1 MSRNRKL
8 IKSISTVALT
18 GVVATT
24 ALTGLTSCGKNK
36 VSKEETIVISL
47 SDEEAATGED
57 CLTSTWLPLSE
68 KSDNPTFR
76 EAFETLTHNRTTS
89 TNNQESNQKK
99 EGTIY
104 YTSNPT
110 LQTSLKNTAFTTLFD
125 SLDTTTL
132 LSLTQDLY
140 LDLDETTS
148 PNIIKAAVINTYFN
162 LFNTKQNASANE
174 FNSTQRISRVDFI
187 TALVKSTTSPQS
199 NESSLSEND
208 IMSKLVD
215 KSYLG
220 NNNTNNT
227 ETGII
232 TKAEAAYLVCNT
244 LFNSEISEQKA
255 SKPAEN
261 LQACLESSEL
271 SSDLKESL
279 EILESKGIISNEFV
293 ANWNKALTKSEAVD
307 LIYKS
312 LSAAGLSSEGVVN
325 EDVIADEI
333 AERLA
338 ALNEKKET
346 AHVLIGGYSRIDL
359 DSWNEKIDSAEN
371 EEELDEIVSLAGQE
385 ESNAIEA
392 EKKAAAEEA
401 AAAARNNSSSNSGT
415 SGGRQVG
422 YSVSGGSTPS
432 SGGTTSGGATSGGT
446 NNGINWVSGK
456 GTVEGRGNGNGGM
469 NIK

>member
-47 SDEEAATGED
+47 SGEEAATGED
-57 CLTSTWLPLSE
+57 CLSSSWLPLSE
-68 KSDNPTFR
+68 KEDNPTFR

-89 TNNQESNQKK
+89 TNQESNQKK

-125 SLDTTTL
+125 NLDTTTL

-208 IMSKLVD
+208 IMLKLSD

-220 NNNTNNT
+220 VNNTNNT

-232 TKAEAAYLVCNT
+232 TKAEAAYMIASCI
-244 LFNSEISEQKA
+244 FNNEMKEAKA
-255 SKPAEN
+255 DKPAEN

-271 SSDLKESL
+271 SSDLTEAL
-279 EILESKGIISNEFV
+279 EILESKEIISNEFV
-293 ANWNKALTKSEAVD
+293 ANWNKALTKSEAVEM
-307 LIYKS
+307 IYKS
-312 LSAAGLSSEGVVN
+312 LSVAGLNSEGVVN
-325 EDVIADEI
+325 EDVIADE
-333 AERLA
+333 
-338 ALNEKKET
+338 
-346 AHVLIGGYSRIDL
+346 
-359 DSWNEKIDSAEN
+359 
-371 EEELDEIVSLAGQE
+371 
-385 ESNAIEA
+385 EA
-392 EKKAAAEEA
+392 QKAAALAKAKEDCKEYISDFSLIDQDSFNAQIDEA
-401 AAAARNNSSSNSGT
+401 TSEDELASIKESADEANKNAQEQMIKNSQSSTPSRRGFSVTTTTGGPDTSSESGSGT
-415 SGGRQVG
+415 SGGG
-422 YSVSGGSTPS
+422 YT
-432 SGGTTSGGATSGGT
+432 
-446 NNGINWVSGK
+446 
-456 GTVEGRGNGNGGM
+456 RGNKKGPGLDGNGRQELIDSGQGEL
-469 NIK
+469 NLK